1 MSAISLR
8 SLATTFGLAALL
20 SLSAGSVRAADLTTL
35 DTSLKY
41 VPIDASL
48 YFSMLR
54 CGEQYDAVVKSKAF
68 RQLAELPVVKDAV
81 EKIRK
86 EWETDNNAEE
96 LREFLAREEV
106 KAAMVLL
113 PQMFSDEFFMYLD
126 AKTARLMRL
135 QQKVNTAQY
144 RSLMRTARGEE
155 GGELPDGETTT
166 LRPMFEAV
174 MSQLDVLEMPTLVM
188 GFKIRDKGLANK
200 QLARLEE
207 LLKPVLEE
215 DAATK
220 GRLKRTVVGGDELL
234 TFTLDGSMIPWGEY
248 EESLVKV
255 QTRPGQVEALK
266 KKLTPQTCTIALG
279 VRSNYIVLS
288 VAPSVEHLAVFGGPG
303 LGAKSLAAQPL
314 VKKLTPHADKP
325 LTAIAYLSEAY
336 ASSTGYTPQDIA
348 DLGKMIDEEAPWKN
362 LPDNLEL
369 RVRSDV
375 HQLFQDLA
383 WLMPKPQA
391 IAACSFLTPTGIEGY
406 TYMSGLP
413 VGLDATQPLT
423 LLEYAGPNPTFVS
436 VSRKSKEWSLYPG
449 TVKWGTILMGYFI
462 DLGMEQVP
470 EDQREKVEESLKV
483 LQPLWTRFDNVTKK
497 KLIPSLADGQTSWV
511 LGQFPV
517 GEKRPTMM
525 SLFPSPAMQWGVSDS
540 KLLVESMTEYRAI
553 LEDFV
558 AAVRKLS
565 PPGVE
570 LPPFKIPVPT
580 AKATP
585 AGTVYVFEI
594 PLGEDSEKLSLAAAV
609 GPKVAILSLS
619 PAHAEQMLVP
629 QTLAGK
635 GAVMDPKLPS
645 ATASRFELAALID
658 SVMPAFNLAMAF
670 APNDPETQQAMQVF
684 RAVADAAKVFRS
696 SSSRTYLEDGATVIH
711 GVTEIKDL
719 P

>member
-1 MSAISLR
+1 MSAFSAR
-8 SLATTFGLAALL
+8 SLATTFCLAVLF
-20 SLSAGSVRAADLTTL
+20 SLTASSVRAADLATL

-41 VPIDASL
+41 VPIDASM

-54 CGEQYDAVVKSKAF
+54 VGEQYDAVVKSKAF

-81 EKIRK
+81 DKIRK

-144 RSLMRTARGEE
+144 RALMRMARGENAAE
-155 GGELPDGETTT
+155 EPDENAT
-166 LRPMFEAV
+166 LRAMFEAV
-174 MSQLDVLEMPTLVM
+174 MSQLDTLEMPTLVM
-188 GFKIRDKGLANK
+188 GFKIRDKALANK

-207 LLKPVLEE
+207 ILKPALEQ

-220 GRLKRTVVGGDELL
+220 GRLKRVAVAGDELL

-248 EESLVKV
+248 EEKLLKV
-255 QTRPGQVEALK
+255 QTKPGQVEALK

-288 VAPSVEHLAVFGGPG
+288 VAPAVEHLAVFGGPG

-336 ASSTGYTPQDIA
+336 TSSTGYTPQDIA

-375 HQLFQDLA
+375 HELFQDLA

-391 IAACSFLTPTGIEGY
+391 VAACSFLTPTGVEGY
-406 TYMSGLP
+406 SYMSGLP

-470 EDQREKVEESLKV
+470 EEQREKIEESMKV
-483 LQPLWTRFDNVTKK
+483 LKPIWARFDTVTRK
-497 KLIPSLADGQTSWV
+497 KLIPSLADGQTAWV

-525 SLFPSPAMQWGVSDS
+525 SLFPSPAMQWGVSDP

-558 AAVRKLS
+558 AAARQLS

-594 PLGEDSEKLSLAAAV
+594 PLGENSEKLSLAAAV

-629 QTLAGK
+629 KTLAGK

-645 ATASRFELAALID
+645 ASASRFELAELID

-670 APNDPETQQAMQVF
+670 APNDPETHQALQVV
-684 RAVADAAKVFRS
+684 RALGDAAKVFRS